1 MIIFGD
7 NVRKALAR
15 LGLKFSKD
23 RPETF
28 SSRYSQIVGIDCE
41 VKLNREQY
49 DELLKEIRNS
59 KPLQKEIVEA
69 ILNKMTEL
77 ARFVKDA
84 LESTTKVKS
93 IQLKESR
100 NFSKEIEDLLTGRN
114 QLTFSEIQEQLN
126 ITAPTLSSHL
136 DKLASQ
142 NKLDRIVIGRN
153 VVYRLKTVSA

>member
-7 NVRKALAR
+7 NVSKALAR

-28 SSRYSQIVGIDCE
+28 SHRYSQIVGINCE
-41 VKLNREQY
+41 VKLDQVQYEQ
-49 DELLKEIRNS
+49 LIKEIKSS
-59 KPLQKEIVEA
+59 KISQEKIVEP
-69 ILNKMTEL
+69 ILARMTEL
-77 ARFVKDA
+77 AQLVKDA

-93 IQLKESR
+93 SQLKESR
-100 NFSKEIEDLLTGRN
+100 DFSKEIEDLLAAKN

-136 DKLASQ
+136 EKLVSQ
-142 NKLDRIVIGRN
+142 NKLERIVIGRN
-153 VVYRLKTVSA
+153 VLYKLRDLI